1 MPLKVIAVLL
11 AMIIL
16 VCGILFAINLWETR
30 NRKEFDREATSNFD
44 SVIEYEGRKYNLNE
58 NVETLLVIGLDKFEI
73 ENTES
78 YSNDMQADFLMLLVV
93 DNENKTFTGLHIN
106 RDTVTEVDVL
116 GVAGDKIDVNEQ
128 QIALA
133 HTYGNGKEVSCRNT
147 AVAVS
152 NLLNVEIDH
161 YVSVTMDAVEVFNDY
176 VGGVELTVLDDF
188 SGIDDSLVK
197 GKTVTLK
204 GDHALNYV
212 RGRQGLD
219 DTTNNRRMVRQ
230 RQYIEALYQKALL
243 CMEDDDSF
251 VLNAAS
257 KLSSYIV
264 SDCSANRLQTIA
276 EKLAE
281 YEFNGI
287 QDMKGESVAGEKFME
302 FYPDAKAL
310 KETIVG
316 LFYVPKD

>member
-1 MPLKVIAVLL
+1 MAVLL

-16 VCGILFAINLWETR
+16 VCGVLFAINLWET
-30 NRKEFDREATSNFD
+30 KTQKQFDQNTSTGFD
-44 SVIEYEGRKYNLNE
+44 SVIEFEGKKYHLNE
-58 NVETLLVIGLDKFEI
+58 NVETMLLIGLDKFEVTD
-73 ENTES
+73 TES
-78 YSNDMQADFLMLLVV
+78 YTNDMQADFLMLLVV

-152 NLLNVEIDH
+152 NLLNVEVDH
-161 YVSVTMDAVEVFNDY
+161 YVSVTMDAVEVLNDY
-176 VGGVELTVLDDF
+176 VGGVEVTVLDDF

-197 GKTVTLK
+197 GKTVKLM
-204 GDHALNYV
+204 GDRALTYV
-212 RGRQGLD
+212 RSRYGLD
-219 DTTNNRRMVRQ
+219 DNTNNRRMVRQ

-287 QDMKGESVAGEKFME
+287 QDLKGESVAGEKFME
-302 FYPDAKAL
+302 FYPDTKAL
-310 KETIVG
+310 KETVVG